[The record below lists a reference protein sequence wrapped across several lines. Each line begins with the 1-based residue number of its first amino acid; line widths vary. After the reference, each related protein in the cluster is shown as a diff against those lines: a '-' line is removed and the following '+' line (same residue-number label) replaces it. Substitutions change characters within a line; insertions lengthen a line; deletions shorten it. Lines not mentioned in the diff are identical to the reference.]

1 MSDFENRYGEKTIG
15 GLIAKGTRILTD
27 AGIDNSQAEA
37 RHLLS
42 HYMDMD
48 LAAMYANLSDE
59 VDEFTAMRYMKSI
72 SKRATHYPYQYILGF
87 TYFLDYTFICEE
99 GVLIPRYDTE
109 GLVLKAMEMAPDK
122 DIDVLDMC
130 TGTGC
135 IGISYYLMREKEGY
149 DDNVTLADIS
159 EKALELSKKNAQKL
173 GAHIDI
179 IKTDLFEELKDEK
192 GRPLKKYDMILSNPP
207 YIKTSDMKNLIKDVR
222 DYEPRLALEA
232 GADGLRFYRRIISE
246 AVEFLKDGG
255 KLIMEIGFDQYLEV
269 EELMREAGF
278 KDIYK
283 MKDMSDLDRV
293 IYGTLYKY

>member
-1 MSDFENRYGEKTIG
+1 MSEFEKRYGEKTIG

-27 AGIDNSQAEA
+27 AGIENSQAEA

-48 LAAMYANLSDE
+48 LAAMYANLSNE

-87 TYFLDYTFICEE
+87 TYFLDYTFLCEE

-109 GLVLKAMEMAPDK
+109 GLVLKAIEMAPDK

-135 IGISYYLMREKEGY
+135 IGISYYLMRERDGY

-159 EKALELSKKNAQKL
+159 EAALELAKKNAGKL

-179 IKTDLFEELKDEK
+179 IKSDLFSELKNEK
-192 GRPLKKYDMILSNPP
+192 GRPIKRYDMILSNPP

-232 GADGLRFYRRIISE
+232 GADGLRYYRTIINE
-246 AVEFLKDGG
+246 AVEFLKDEG
-255 KLIMEIGFDQYLEV
+255 KLIMEIGFDQYLDV

-278 KDIYK
+278 KEIYK
-283 MKDMSDLDRV
+283 AKDMSGLDRV

>member
-1 MSDFENRYGEKTIG
+1 MSEFEKRYGEKTIG

-27 AGIDNSQAEA
+27 AGIENSQAEA

-42 HYMDMD
+42 HYLDMDM
-48 LAAMYANLSDE
+48 AAMYANLSDE
-59 VDEFTAMRYMKSI
+59 VDEFTAMRYAKSI

-87 TYFLDYTFICEE
+87 TYFLDYTFFCEE

-109 GLVLKAMEMAPDK
+109 GLVLKAIEMAPDK

-135 IGISYYLMREKEGY
+135 IGISYYLMRSRDGY

-159 EKALELSKKNAQKL
+159 EDALELAKKNAREL

-179 IKTDLFEELKDEK
+179 IKTDLFEELKNEK
-192 GRPLKKYDMILSNPP
+192 GRPIKRYDMILSNPP

-232 GADGLRFYRRIISE
+232 GADGLRFYRRIIAE
-246 AVEFLKDGG
+246 ALNFLKDGG
-255 KLIMEIGFDQYLEV
+255 RLIMEIGYDQYMEV

-278 KDIYK
+278 KEIYK
-283 MKDMSDLDRV
+283 MKDMSGLDRV
-293 IYGTLYKY
+293 IYGTLYY